1 MLARRLTIWFLV
13 FVTSGLLWL
22 AVPRNGHSEET
33 CTTLNCVSRG
43 KRKVEQ
49 QMRQQEMM
57 RSGVRKSNMPS
68 NGYSSEIR
76 IRYLTGSN
84 EHKRTSPLMDGSTKI
99 DIQSITLMYDSWGIT
114 KSNYF
119 FKGFWHEND
128 GTKTPHEELDVSS
141 YELNYT
147 FGDTLT
153 FTIGSIFHAEGTA
166 KIYGWDG
173 GVSTSTFEPKT
184 KKPMFEES
192 GSKFFGHRFPFISS
206 LQLGYRFGFIEF
218 VIAYNKNYIG
228 FDDFE
233 CVDDKCVSPDSQKG
247 LTWGTYNNETVMM
260 GMGIIF

>member
-1 MLARRLTIWFLV
+1 
-13 FVTSGLLWL
+13 
-22 AVPRNGHSEET
+22 VPRNGHSEEI
-33 CTTLNCVSRG
+33 CTTLNCVSRV
-43 KRKVEQ
+43 KRKVEK

-57 RSGVRKSNMPS
+57 RSGVRKSNMSS

-128 GTKTPHEELDVSS
+128 GTKIPNEELDVSS

-166 KIYGWDG
+166 KVYDWSG
-173 GVSTSTFEPKT
+173 GVNISTFEPKT
-184 KKPMFEES
+184 KKPMFDR
-192 GSKFFGHRFPFISS
+192 GGVFHLPLISS

-218 VIAYNKNYIG
+218 VIAYNDNNIF

-233 CVDDKCVSPDSQKG
+233 CVDDKCVSPDAQKG
-247 LTWGTYNNETVMM
+247 LKWGTYNNETVMM

>member
-1 MLARRLTIWFLV
+1 MLAPRLTIWFLV

-22 AVPRNGHSEET
+22 AVPRNGHSEEI
-33 CTTLNCVSRG
+33 CTTLNCVSRV
-43 KRKVEQ
+43 KRKVEK

-57 RSGVRKSNMPS
+57 RSGGSKSNMPS

-84 EHKRTSPLMDGSTKI
+84 EHKRNSPRMDGSTKI

-218 VIAYNKNYIG
+218 VIAYNDNNIFFG
-228 FDDFE
+228 DFE
-233 CVDDKCVSPDSQKG
+233 CVDDKCVSPDAHKG